1 MIIRALTGSH
11 DWQFGKGKESYLRDD
26 QAIMLNVK
34 TRLLSFYQDCF
45 FDSEFGIDW
54 FNLMSNRSTEQ
65 EIILNCRGMILQ
77 SYGIVKVNSI
87 EILEITN
94 RHIQLTY
101 NADTIFT
108 RGLSNSVEV
117 S

>member
-1 MIIRALTGSH
+1 MIIRALTGTH
-11 DWQFGKGKESYLRDD
+11 DWQFGKGKESYLRND

-54 FNLMSNRSTEQ
+54 INLMSNRSTQQ
-65 EIILNCRGMILQ
+65 EIILNCRGVILQ

-87 EILEITN
+87 DVLEITN
-94 RHIQLTY
+94 RRIQLTY

-108 RGLSNSVEV
+108 RRISSTVEV